1 MSDDLPEL
9 TPEQIAAFHRAAA
22 TLKEEDIDPEDMT
35 AIRRG
40 WLGLVKE
47 KAYSHPGWHYE
58 QPEIRGQ
65 PPRGSFRLPKDVI
78 NKLGEGD
85 PQAGGAVVAGMFGVE
100 PDSDFPVDV
109 IHADVVRDIGHGSLA
124 AGRRVLERFVQR
136 VRSEAAP
143 IPQPDGHHGIV
154 RRAR

>member
-1 MSDDLPEL
+1 
-9 TPEQIAAFHRAAA
+9 
-22 TLKEEDIDPEDMT
+22 
-35 AIRRG
+35 
-40 WLGLVKE
+40 
-47 KAYSHPGWHYE
+47 
-58 QPEIRGQ
+58 
-65 PPRGSFRLPKDVI
+65 
-78 NKLGEGD
+78 
-85 PQAGGAVVAGMFGVE
+85 MFGVE